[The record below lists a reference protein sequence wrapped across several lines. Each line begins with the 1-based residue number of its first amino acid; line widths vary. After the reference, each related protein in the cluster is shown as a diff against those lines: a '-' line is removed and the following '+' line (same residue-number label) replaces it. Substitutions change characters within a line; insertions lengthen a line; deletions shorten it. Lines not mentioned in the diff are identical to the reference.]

1 MNNNPFPHLHKQQFM
16 NLTTYRKSG
25 QPVVTTVWFA
35 QVGDTLYGM
44 SEPQAGKIKRMR
56 NNPAVSV
63 APSTYAGKVLAEAS
77 AGSARI
83 LPEAEAAVARQA
95 LDKKY
100 GLQMTFFKIYL
111 KVRRIAQTY
120 WEIKPAQE
128 PTA

>member
-1 MNNNPFPHLHKQQFM
+1 MNNNSFPHLHKQQFI

-44 SEPQAGKIKRMR
+44 SEPQAGKCKRIR
-56 NNPAVSV
+56 NNPNVSV
-63 APSTYAGKVLAEAS
+63 APSTYAGKVRGEAS
-77 AGSARI
+77 AGLARI
-83 LPEAEAAVARQA
+83 LPETDAAIARQA

-100 GLQMTFFKIYL
+100 GWQMTFFKIYI
-111 KVRRIAQTY
+111 KVRRISQTY